1 LRDNPLERRD
11 LLKLAAG
18 ACLVGSGTGC
28 GPAVRRDPASLAEAA
43 AQLDPAVADALLA
56 KMDRRMAWLNE
67 ASLPDDVLPLSKLPR
82 GADFD
87 RQLATNGAL
96 VRKAVRALYL
106 TGRVLD
112 LPDAMKVH
120 PGVQSRLRATQPE
133 MDDAVLGMTEH
144 LERMTSDDQ
153 RRLQAHLKGD
163 SLFGERLAHVL
174 EDTVAG
180 DGLSFQRTFGV
191 RTTTL
196 QATERMAAQSPALV
210 IDPLVDKVRR
220 IRAHP
225 RTDAEEARVL
235 ASRMGEQAFW
245 AHQERIA
252 LLSEAWK
259 VRLGTAGALASTSDV
274 APPSTTFNLEYGPI
288 DAGAPPPSLPPR
300 PPASTPG
307 SRTLGT
313 GGIIMGFGLGS
324 VTLGLIF
331 AGLASATSASGFLIP
346 ALVLGVTVG
355 PILLIVGLIVVV
367 TGIAMK
373 ASE

>member
-28 GPAVRRDPASLAEAA
+28 GPAVRRDPASVAEAA
-43 AQLDPAVADALLA
+43 AQLDPAVANALLA
-56 KMDRRMAWLNE
+56 KMDRRMAWLDE
-67 ASLPDDVLPLSKLPR
+67 ASLPDDVLPLSRLPR

-87 RQLATNGAL
+87 RQLATNSAL

-120 PGVQSRLRATQPE
+120 PGVQSRLRAIQPE

-144 LERMTSDDQ
+144 LERMTSDDH

-174 EDTVAG
+174 EDTIAG
-180 DGLSFQRTFGV
+180 DELSFQRTFGV

-210 IDPLVDKVRR
+210 IDPLLDKVRR

-235 ASRMGEQAFW
+235 ASRIGEQAFW

-252 LLSEAWK
+252 LLTEAWN
-259 VRLGTAGALASTSDV
+259 VRLGTAGALASTSDI
-274 APPSTTFNLEYGPI
+274 APPSTFNLEYGPI
-288 DAGAPPPSLPPR
+288 DAGPPPPSLPPR
-300 PPASTPG
+300 PHSSTPG

-313 GGIIMGFGLGS
+313 GGVIMGFGIGS
-324 VTLGLIF
+324 VALGLIF
-331 AGLASATSASGFLIP
+331 AGLASGSSTSGFLIP

-355 PILLIVGLIVVV
+355 PILLVVGLIVVIA
-367 TGIAMK
+367 GIAIK
-373 ASE
+373 ANE